1 MKQHLSGTSHLV
13 NTFLCMLHDNH
24 DCEIYQSPVGM
35 PIASTCLS
43 VMTYYH
49 VMYRIMIILCD
60 CTYSGLAMLSLSQP
74 SKPRRHWTH

>member
-13 NTFLCMLHDNH
+13 NTFLCVLHDNH
-24 DCEIYQSPVGM
+24 DYDIYQSPVGM
-35 PIASTCLS
+35 PIALTYLS

-49 VMYRIMIILCD
+49 VMYITTLGYYV
-60 CTYSGLAMLSLSQP
+60 TAGLAMLSLSQP